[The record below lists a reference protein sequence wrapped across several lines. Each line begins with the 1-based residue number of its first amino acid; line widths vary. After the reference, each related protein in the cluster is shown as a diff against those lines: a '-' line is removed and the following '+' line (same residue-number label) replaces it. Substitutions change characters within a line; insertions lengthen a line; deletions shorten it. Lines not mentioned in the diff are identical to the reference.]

1 MGSVILIVSFIAPLS
16 ATRRSPQKTGRD
28 SDPRTRD
35 DQRMGKAV
43 RERLSEDDAQ
53 ILRLESPVIKGHTG
67 KVMIVAP
74 GSDGHALS
82 IERVREQVGERMA
95 AFPRLSQRVEEPRLR
110 LGRPAWVEAPE
121 VDLGWHVAE
130 PDHADPLSDEELRRA
145 VGDLLSERLD
155 HTRPLWR
162 FDALPLTGERTALVG
177 RIHHAMADGVSAIR
191 LIAGLLWDRDDK
203 PASNTND
210 HSTRSAS
217 GSSSS
222 AGAAHPVPAPAAEAR
237 EARILVRLPA
247 ALWRELRPGRDTKLD
262 QHIGP
267 AREVAWS
274 SFPLERL
281 KRIEHGAPEHVTVN
295 DVVLAVVAGALRRWL
310 PQAGGIADDLRVQC
324 PVCLHARE
332 EDAAQVGNRDSYMN
346 LDLPISEADPATRL
360 RLINTETSERKL
372 DHDADTLYAF
382 FHALGRFRPLYR
394 GVTRITSGPREFA
407 LSVSNVPGPR
417 ERPLV
422 LGHAVEQFSSFAE
435 PADRHALRVSIVS
448 LGGELAFGLCSDPDA
463 ISGLDG
469 LRGALADSIGEL
481 EGAV

>member
-1 MGSVILIVSFIAPLS
+1 MGYPPSNAENE
-16 ATRRSPQKTGRD
+16 RD
-28 SDPRTRD
+28 SGARGRH
-35 DQRMGKAV
+35 DQCMGKAT
-43 RERLSEDDAQ
+43 RERLSQDDTQ

-67 KVMIVAP
+67 KVLIVAP
-74 GSDGHALS
+74 GADGHALS
-82 IERVREQVGERMA
+82 VERLREQVGERMA
-95 AFPRLSQRVEEPRLR
+95 TFPRLGQRVEEPRLG
-110 LGRPAWVEAPE
+110 LGRPVWVEAPE
-121 VDLGWHVAE
+121 VDLAWHVAE
-130 PDHADPLSDEELRRA
+130 PHHADPLSDEELRRA

-162 FDALPLTGERTALVG
+162 LDALPLTGERVALVG

-191 LIAGLLWDRDDK
+191 LLAGLLWDADDRPPPPSGRT
-203 PASNTND
+203 PATAP
-210 HSTRSAS
+210 HSPETSR
-217 GSSSS
+217 
-222 AGAAHPVPAPAAEAR
+222 PKQDDAAEAG

-247 ALWRELRPGRDTKLD
+247 ALRRELRRGRDTKLD

-274 SFPLERL
+274 SFPLARF
-281 KRIEHGAPEHVTVN
+281 KRIEHGAAEHVTVN
-295 DVVLAVVAGALRRWL
+295 DVLLAVVAGGLRRWL
-310 PQAGGIADDLRVQC
+310 PRVGGVADDLRVQC

-332 EDAAQVGNRDSYMN
+332 EDAGQLGNRDSFMN
-346 LDLPISEADPATRL
+346 LDLPISEPDPAARL

-422 LGHAVEQFSSFAE
+422 LGHAIEQFSSFAE
-435 PADRHALRVSIVS
+435 PADRHALRISVVS

-463 ISGLDG
+463 ISDLDG
-469 LRGALADSIGEL
+469 LRGALAESIGEL